1 MAIGSHRQHSH
12 CVPSPAEG
20 SFYAPDSN
28 SSGRLLLGKGLG
40 GVKSD
45 TRVCRGRW
53 WWWKAVSRQERE
65 REEKKKSK
73 PREIN

>member
-28 SSGRLLLGKGLG
+28 SSGRLLLGKKLG
-40 GVKSD
+40 GREIRHSCMQGEVVVEGSLEA
-45 TRVCRGRW
+45 R
-53 WWWKAVSRQERE
+53 ERE
-65 REEKKKSK
+65 RGEKKVSRAK
-73 PREIN
+73 